1 MTYYFNYGDC
11 NVYSTS
17 DLKGVRKAL
26 LELKN
31 IKPITDLHGDNYC
44 ILINKELHSYEVVKK
59 NKKGSDYKVIIEDLL
74 SSGYVVIKDF
84 NEVQTI
90 KL

>member
-31 IKPITDLHGDNYC
+31 IEPITDIHGDNYC
-44 ILINKELHSYEVVKK
+44 ILINKESHS
-59 NKKGSDYKVIIEDLL
+59 YKVIKRTKKGYDYGKVIEDLQ

-84 NEVQTI
+84 NEVKTI